1 MKKNIHNSKGFTI
14 LELLI
19 ATTVFSA
26 ILLVLTQVVI
36 RLTGTYYHGVIQ
48 NQTLNV
54 AKNITNNI
62 VQQIQFTGGD
72 IVQTDRITD
81 IPMKWDSSRT
91 NALDFL
97 SKYESYLC
105 IGPNQYVYQLGG
117 MYDNASSQ
125 GSLTLS
131 YNTQCSTTNPI
142 ENDNWDFRVSHIIS
156 SNYYINLIP
165 KGMRLVKFKVNQQ
178 FGNLYKVDVKVAYGA
193 DASPANTGIG
203 FNNDTGDCNPNSSY
217 CATTELVTFVEKTVQ

>member
-1 MKKNIHNSKGFTI
+1 MKNKYISSSKGFTI

-19 ATTVFSA
+19 ATTVFSS

-72 IVQTDRITD
+72 IVIGADPSNWSTSIL
-81 IPMKWDSSRT
+81 DSNVS
-91 NALDFL
+91 
-97 SKYESYLC
+97 SYESYLC
-105 IGPNQYVYQLGG
+105 VGPNQYVYQLGG
-117 MYDNASSQ
+117 RYDNISSQ
-125 GSLTLS
+125 GSLVLS
-131 YNTQCSTTNPI
+131 YNTQCSGAGPLIRDN
-142 ENDNWDFRVSHIIS
+142 NWDFRVKNPAKTIS
-156 SNYYINLIP
+156 SNYYVDLIP

-193 DASPANTGIG
+193 DASPVNTGIG
-203 FNNDTGDCNPNSSY
+203 FNTSTGDCNPNSSY
-217 CATTELVTFVEKTVQ
+217 CATTELVTYVEKTVQ